1 MPLEREGRQEE
12 RRRKWMSVDVFVL
25 NKQGLEYLCVHVLSV
40 CMCVHVCVC
49 VCVCV
54 CVWRTVGA
62 PS

>member
-1 MPLEREGRQEE
+1 
-12 RRRKWMSVDVFVL
+12 MSVDVFVL